1 MAHSRICNI
10 IYQYK
15 MAFEQSKDQ
24 PEEYLSSLNACM
36 LNMCSASVRMLVY
49 SSVCTYTHSPY

>member
-1 MAHSRICNI
+1 
-10 IYQYK
+10 

-36 LNMCSASVRMLVY
+36 LNMCSALWKTISIKDKQPLPFDLPACNYRV
-49 SSVCTYTHSPY
+49 PI